1 MGRFNRVL
9 RWWLHGWQEFAKVAG
24 GRAEDL
30 VGARPWGDR

>member
-1 MGRFNRVL
+1 MGRFNKVL